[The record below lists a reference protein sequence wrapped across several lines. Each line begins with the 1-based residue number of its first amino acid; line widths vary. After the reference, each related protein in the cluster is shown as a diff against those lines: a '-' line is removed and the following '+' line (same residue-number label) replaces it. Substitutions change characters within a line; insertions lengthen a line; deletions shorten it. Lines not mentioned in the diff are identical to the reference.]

1 MVYRTVANSTVAKSV
16 GVIQLYVHGRVAGK
30 FSIHKITR
38 NSELCGCENFCFF
51 SQLQVL
57 KRWIAAD
64 FLPLRRA
71 ELEDV
76 VRMLMYFIISVVAGV
91 EECKG
96 ILRFLRQMIFLFP
109 SK

>member
-1 MVYRTVANSTVAKSV
+1 M
-16 GVIQLYVHGRVAGK
+16 
-30 FSIHKITR
+30 
-38 NSELCGCENFCFF
+38 
-51 SQLQVL
+51 

-96 ILRFLRQMIFLFP
+96 YFEIFEANDFSFSRANDLFFGWEVVNNKV
-109 SK
+109 SFQCHFDSIVC

>member
-1 MVYRTVANSTVAKSV
+1 M
-16 GVIQLYVHGRVAGK
+16 
-30 FSIHKITR
+30 
-38 NSELCGCENFCFF
+38 FF
-51 SQLQVL
+51 FAAAIL

-91 EECKG
+91 EECQD
-96 ILRFLRQMIFLFP
+96 ILRFLKGNEFLFP
-109 SK
+109 VANDLFFGWEVVNNKVSFQCHFDSIVC